1 MKKIQ
6 QILTL
11 TLPLGFIAVFA
22 VWFLLSPE
30 VDESR
35 TERRLLAKRP
45 TLSFS
50 SVADGSFMN
59 GFEKYMLDQFPMRD
73 GFRTLKAVAATKVFA
88 QKDNNGLYSVGDHL
102 AKLDFPTKPSSV
114 DHAAQRFRY
123 VYENYLNKHEIKTYL
138 RVIPDKNTFL
148 ASKTGYPD
156 KDINEIVS
164 R

>member
-73 GFRTLKAVAATKVFA
+73 GFRTGCIPSATISQSLIFRQNRRPSIMQRNVFGMSM
-88 QKDNNGLYSVGDHL
+88 KTTLTN
-102 AKLDFPTKPSSV
+102 TK
-114 DHAAQRFRY
+114 
-123 VYENYLNKHEIKTYL
+123 
-138 RVIPDKNTFL
+138 
-148 ASKTGYPD
+148 
-156 KDINEIVS
+156 
-164 R
+164 

>member
-102 AKLDFPTKPSSV
+102 AKLDFPTKSKGN
-114 DHAAQRFRY
+114 QRGEHIFKQRA
-123 VYENYLNKHEIKTYL
+123 EACFLNRIACTNIKAL
-138 RVIPDKNTFL
+138 RLF
-148 ASKTGYPD
+148 
-156 KDINEIVS
+156 
-164 R
+164 